1 MANMNPL
8 PEMECVSHVKDQE
21 MRRTLLYMDQTS
33 MVQLLSPEVNKF
45 DLKLEILHECWN
57 FRGSSPDRILGQPVI
72 VDHHPN
78 LRGRLAADIFN
89 RAVQYMESGRVEYAR
104 NILLNLKTQGL
115 APKELGI
122 INQQIG
128 LSYYKY

>member
-1 MANMNPL
+1 
-8 PEMECVSHVKDQE
+8 

-57 FRGSSPDRILGQPVI
+57 FRGAAPGRILGQPVK

-78 LRGRLAADIFN
+78 LRGRLAVDIFN
-89 RAVQYMESGRVEYAR
+89 RAVQYMQSGRVEYAR
-104 NILLNLKTQGL
+104 NN
-115 APKELGI
+115 PFE
-122 INQQIG
+122 
-128 LSYYKY
+128 S